1 MSYIKIKRK
10 FQITVAMR
18 KKLNLLEGDILEIKE
33 VNGEVILTPKL
44 LTRKENNA
52 DYTPNEKTAKIL
64 LDKNN
69 YSTGFYN
76 LEDLFEDLEKELEQI
91 RMSSSP

>member
-1 MSYIKIKRK
+1 MPYIKIKQK
-10 FQITVAMR
+10 FQITIPVAIR

-33 VNGEVILTPKL
+33 VNGEIILTPKI

-64 LDKNN
+64 LDENN
-69 YSTGFYN
+69 YSKKFDN
-76 LEDLFEDLEKELEQI
+76 LEDLFSDLED
-91 RMSSSP
+91 

>member
-10 FQITVAMR
+10 FQITIPVAMR

-33 VNGEVILTPKL
+33 VNGELILTPKL

-69 YSTGFYN
+69 YSTGFDN
-76 LEDLFEDLEKELEQI
+76 LEDLEK
-91 RMSSSP
+91 

>member
-10 FQITVAMR
+10 FQITIPVAMR

-33 VNGEVILTPKL
+33 VNGELILTPKL

-69 YSTGFYN
+69 YSTGFDN
-76 LEDLFEDLEKELEQI
+76 LEDLFEDLEKELE
-91 RMSSSP
+91 

>member
-10 FQITVAMR
+10 FQITIPVAIR

-33 VNGEVILTPKL
+33 VNGEIILTPKL

-52 DYTPNEKTAKIL
+52 DYIPNEKTAKIL

-69 YSTGFYN
+69 YSTGFDN
-76 LEDLFEDLEKELEQI
+76 LENLFEDLEKELE
-91 RMSSSP
+91 